1 MLYSIIHWEN
11 HNAFIEKGENICKH
25 INRVLLI
32 SCQMKNGGKNMCYYI
47 GIEDLAANA
56 LIEIVEKT
64 GKRSVNFSQL
74 SKYGNV
80 ILMNLKKNNTDVKL
94 IFNREATNQ
103 FFHDCSDIFTIEESE
118 DDIIISLN
126 DNISTTYLRS
136 RFRINI
142 ALQLIKAFVSQEA
155 IKVLVG
161 ELNEK
166 N

>member
-1 MLYSIIHWEN
+1 
-11 HNAFIEKGENICKH
+11 
-25 INRVLLI
+25 
-32 SCQMKNGGKNMCYYI
+32 MCYYI

-64 GKRSVNFSQL
+64 GKRYVNFVQL
-74 SKYGNV
+74 SNYGNV
-80 ILMNLKKNNTDVKL
+80 ILTNLKKNNIDAKI
-94 IFNREATNQ
+94 IFNREATNR
-103 FFHDCSDIFTIEESE
+103 FFYDCADIFTIKENE
-118 DDIIISLN
+118 DNIIISLN

-155 IKVLVG
+155 VNTLVG
-161 ELNEK
+161 GLNEE

>member
-1 MLYSIIHWEN
+1 
-11 HNAFIEKGENICKH
+11 
-25 INRVLLI
+25 
-32 SCQMKNGGKNMCYYI
+32 MCYYI

-64 GKRSVNFSQL
+64 GKRYVNSVQL
-74 SKYGNV
+74 SNYGNV
-80 ILMNLKKNNTDVKL
+80 ILTNLKKNNIDAKI
-94 IFNREATNQ
+94 IFNREATNC
-103 FFHDCSDIFTIEESE
+103 FFHDCADIFTVEENE
-118 DDIIISLN
+118 DNIIISLN

-155 IKVLVG
+155 VNVLVGG
-161 ELNEK
+161 ELNEE